1 MDGAAPGTT
10 LRSLQAQVLDPMGIE
25 TAILTCDYAVDS
37 IRNPDAAAALASAVN
52 DWLVAEWLDRD
63 PRLRAAL
70 VVPIGQPAMAAVEV
84 HRLGGHPGFVAA
96 HLPVRSA
103 MPYGNRGWWPLF
115 DAITE
120 HDLVAQL
127 HFGGSPGLPPTASGW
142 PSTWIEE
149 HVDMAS
155 AFQSQ
160 LLSLV
165 AEGTFD
171 RYPGLRVALLEAGFA
186 WLPAFLWRADKGW
199 RGLRREVPWLTAGAV
214 GLRPRAR
221 ARRPAA
227 GRRTAGRGAARPG
240 RRPARCAGDAH
251 VRHRL
256 APPAPRRPRVGARR
270 APRRCDPV
278 RERPDPLQ
286 AAVIVDCDIHNA
298 PVSETALHAYLPE
311 AWRRRRS
318 AGGRLAP
325 EVEAS
330 RETLGDRSYLGSEY
344 PRATPR
350 AARTDA
356 WPPDGSPPASN
367 LPFLREQLLDRYDVE
382 YGVLTP
388 MLGAGEQLDLES
400 GAALASA
407 INDWQAAEWL
417 DPEPRLRASI
427 NVAYEDGE
435 LSAREIGRCADDP
448 RFVQVLMLIRTAEP
462 LGRRKYWPLYR
473 AAAERGLPVGV
484 HYGGWGRGPLTG
496 TGFPSFYLE
505 DQVGMA
511 TAFQDQL
518 TSLVFEGVFEEIP
531 ELRIVLIEGGVA
543 WLAPLMW
550 RMDRAFELLGSEA
563 PKLDRRPSEVIREH
577 VWLTTQPMDEPER
590 TADLPV
596 LFDHMGMDDRICF
609 ATDYPHWDFDSPERA
624 IPRALGEDRRRRI
637 MRDNAHALY
646 RLGDG

>member
-1 MDGAAPGTT
+1 M
-10 LRSLQAQVLDPMGIE
+10 
-25 TAILTCDYAVDS
+25 
-37 IRNPDAAAALASAVN
+37 
-52 DWLVAEWLDRD
+52 
-63 PRLRAAL
+63 
-70 VVPIGQPAMAAVEV
+70 
-84 HRLGGHPGFVAA
+84 
-96 HLPVRSA
+96 
-103 MPYGNRGWWPLF
+103 
-115 DAITE
+115 
-120 HDLVAQL
+120 
-127 HFGGSPGLPPTASGW
+127 
-142 PSTWIEE
+142 
-149 HVDMAS
+149 
-155 AFQSQ
+155 
-160 LLSLV
+160 
-165 AEGTFD
+165 
-171 RYPGLRVALLEAGFA
+171 
-186 WLPAFLWRADKGW
+186 
-199 RGLRREVPWLTAGAV
+199 
-214 GLRPRAR
+214 
-221 ARRPAA
+221 
-227 GRRTAGRGAARPG
+227 
-240 RRPARCAGDAH
+240 
-251 VRHRL
+251 
-256 APPAPRRPRVGARR
+256 
-270 APRRCDPV
+270 
-278 RERPDPLQ
+278 
-286 AAVIVDCDIHNA
+286 IVDCDIHNA

-518 TSLVFEGVFEEIP
+518 TSLVFEGVFQEIP
-531 ELRIVLIEGGVA
+531 ELKIVLIEGGVA

-624 IPRALGEDRRRRI
+624 IPRVLGEDRRRRI